1 MMSLR
6 TRLLKTAA
14 VTCATL
20 ALTACQS
27 GADSKAG
34 PKASLPGTPPSA
46 TSLVA
51 PAGEGKSAAEEA
63 AADPGALLTGTTAA
77 RRTSQVSA
85 SGSGLLVELKVREGD
100 FVKAGEVI
108 AVLDRRDAAL
118 RVAQADA
125 GLKAARVQLAS
136 TEREVAR
143 LEKLDKDQAVPTAEV
158 DRIKSARDAAAA
170 GVESA
175 TVAVNMA
182 HKMAG
187 DADVR
192 APFAGL
198 VTARL
203 KGEGEWISTMPP
215 APLIMLAE
223 VDPLDLKIDVPAA
236 LLPRVKAGDAVTV
249 RFPAIGRELTTRIT
263 RVVPQVTP
271 QTRAFSVY
279 AELPNEDRTL
289 APGLFAEV
297 RLDGAAPSAEVRS
310 PDAAAPGSAAQ

>member
-6 TRLLKTAA
+6 NRLFRAA
-14 VTCATL
+14 AATCAAL
-20 ALTACQS
+20 ALTACQQGGDAK
-27 GADSKAG
+27 GA
-34 PKASLPGTPPSA
+34 PKASLPATPPSA
-46 TSLVA
+46 SSLVPA
-51 PAGEGKSAAEEA
+51 AGEGRPSAEDPAP
-63 AADPGALLTGTTAA
+63 DPGALLTGTTAA

-170 GVESA
+170 GVEAA

-223 VDPLDLKIDVPAA
+223 VDPLDLRIDVPAA
-236 LLPRVKAGDAVTV
+236 LLPRVKVGDAVTV
-249 RFPAIGRELTTRIT
+249 RLPAIDRELTTRIT

-271 QTRAFSVY
+271 QTRAFAVY
-279 AELPNEDRTL
+279 AELPNEDRAL

-297 RLDGAAPSAEVRS
+297 RLDGAAPSAEAR
-310 PDAAAPGSAAQ
+310 PAQGAAPGSAAQ

>member
-100 FVKAGEVI
+100 VVKAGEVS
-108 AVLDRRDAAL
+108 AVLDRRDAAE
-118 RVAQADA
+118 
-125 GLKAARVQLAS
+125 AR
-136 TEREVAR
+136 
-143 LEKLDKDQAVPTAEV
+143 
-158 DRIKSARDAAAA
+158 AAAA
-170 GVESA
+170 ERILGEAVAAAEALRARGRPRVLYVRGPRGLETGVAGSINTEIIEFAGAENVAASA
-175 TVAVNMA
+175 LGAGSLVQFSMEQVFAWNPDWIIAIHPDFMTTAKTDRLWSAVPA
-182 HKMAG
+182 
-187 DADVR
+187 VR
-192 APFAGL
+192 AG
-198 VTARL
+198 
-203 KGEGEWISTMPP
+203 
-215 APLIMLAE
+215 
-223 VDPLDLKIDVPAA
+223 
-236 LLPRVKAGDAVTV
+236 RVA
-249 RFPAIGRELTTRIT
+249 
-263 RVVPQVTP
+263 
-271 QTRAFSVY
+271 
-279 AELPNEDRTL
+279 L
-289 APGLFAEV
+289 APGLPFGWVDFPPAV
-297 RLDGAAPSAEVRS
+297 NRLLGLIWLPVLFGLRPRAGLVEAVAAFHALFYHRRPE
-310 PDAAAPGSAAQ
+310 PAQIEALLRPALPLPA

>member
-1 MMSLR
+1 MKSLR
-6 TRLLKTAA
+6 NRLLEIACVACAA
-14 VTCATL
+14 V
-20 ALTACQS
+20 ALTACES
-27 GADSKAG
+27 GGDTKAG
-34 PKASLPGTPPSA
+34 PKASLPATPPSA
-46 TSLVA
+46 TSLVVA
-51 PAGEGKSAAEEA
+51 STEGKAGADDA

-100 FVKAGEVI
+100 FVKAGEII

-118 RVAQADA
+118 RVAQAEA
-125 GLKAARVQLAS
+125 GMKSARVQLAS
-136 TEREVAR
+136 AEREVAR
-143 LEKLDKDQAVPTAEV
+143 LEKLDKDQAVPTAEL
-158 DRIKSARDAAAA
+158 DRIRSARDAASA

-175 TVAVNMA
+175 TVAVSMA
-182 HKMAG
+182 RKMAG
-187 DADVR
+187 DADVH

-279 AELPNEDRTL
+279 AELPNEDRSL

-297 RLDGAAPSAEVRS
+297 RLDGAAPSAEARS
-310 PDAAAPGSAAQ
+310 PDARAPGSAAQ